1 MEETDQEAALGIVTQ
16 RYEPAVPVGH
26 IEPHPLN
33 PHEAELE
40 PIRGSILDNGF
51 YGAVIV
57 QESTGH
63 IVVGE
68 HRWRSAIEEGADTI
82 PVIYADVDDATAM
95 RIMLADNRT
104 SDLAS
109 YDLVKQAN
117 ALRALVEQRDKQA
130 LAAAGY
136 SEGEYDSILRG
147 ADTLLSQDAG
157 RGQGAAAAK
166 PPGLKDAFTLITVGR
181 FKAHVEKNT
190 FAEWYS
196 GLIEELGTDETA
208 TLSAEVAKRLQIRI
222 QPVE

>member
-1 MEETDQEAALGIVTQ
+1 M
-16 RYEPAVPVGH
+16 
-26 IEPHPLN
+26 
-33 PHEAELE
+33 
-40 PIRGSILDNGF
+40 
-51 YGAVIV
+51 IV
-57 QESTGH
+57 QEHSN
-63 IVVGE
+63 IILAGE
-68 HRWRSAIEEGADTI
+68 HRWKSAMEEGAETV
-82 PVIYADVDDATAM
+82 PVIFVDVDDVTAM